1 MNFIKLLLI
10 VISIILLLSYITP
23 SKHQTI
29 ESYVTNKYNNT
40 NYKQNNETNI
50 LDQKFKPPTSNVVYK
65 FQFMSNW
72 QILHNDTIINSGG
85 DTGQNIVKGQLP
97 QMKYYDKLKI
107 RIIVGQNKGAFI
119 GVINSDDQI
128 YPTNNKN
135 FKLLGQEVGGD
146 GQGLGNFSGGKF
158 LGCYKDQSAVS
169 SGQTG
174 RALAYNKPNAK
185 TISDCHKE
193 AVNSKQIYY
202 GFQNGNQC
210 WVGSDFAKYGP
221 LSADKCG
228 ERCSSDGGQH
238 SYCGGPLANVVYS
251 TVQPPVIQS
260 FSDLAIGRIRSK
272 EIPTSSEWIIPL
284 QNTLPNSWPDGVW
297 EFVWENIHP
306 PKIPFCNYPQY
317 VQFQPS
323 ACSDPTNAYTCSKTV
338 LPNYQVDT
346 NKCKDLYE
354 PSSNLD
360 SDSVF
365 SILNRA
371 YRKASTYNKGASGG
385 SLEEYLQ
392 TMQQTYDVAC
402 KVLSEFSDKSFSE
415 GLCEKRERRERLDFN
430 KMCRDIP
437 LSQRM
442 GPVNITKK
450 IQQCKPGSL
459 ECQQLKE
466 ECDARNYCFND
477 ITKEGPR
484 CYLPPKIN
492 KYVGL
497 NSPDFYSALEK
508 ASSIVTIP
516 KYSRRSSSANFN
528 NKKKQLI
535 NLARVVEFNT
545 ADNQQC
551 GCQEDIYDPSSLK
564 CYPC

>member
-10 VISIILLLSYITP
+10 VIFIILLFPYITL
-23 SKHQTI
+23 SRNKTI
-29 ESYVTNKYNNT
+29 ESYITNKYNNNTNT
-40 NYKQNNETNI
+40 NYKQNI
-50 LDQKFKPPTSNVVYK
+50 LDQTLKPPTSNVEYK
-65 FQFMSNW
+65 FQFISNW
-72 QILHNDTIINSGG
+72 QILHNNTIINSGG

-107 RIIVGQNKGAFI
+107 RIIAGQNKGAFI
-119 GVINSDDQI
+119 GVITSDDQI

-135 FKLLGQEVGGD
+135 LKISGQEVDGD

-158 LGCYKDQSAVS
+158 LGCYKDQIANSP
-169 SGQTG
+169 GING
-174 RALAYNKPNAK
+174 RALQYNKPNAK

-202 GFQNGNQC
+202 GLQNGNQC
-210 WVGSDFAKYGP
+210 WIGSNFAKYGSLP
-221 LSADKCG
+221 AEKCG

-238 SYCGGPLANVVYS
+238 SYCGGPLANAVYS
-251 TVQPPVIQS
+251 TVQPPLIQS
-260 FSDLAIGRIRSK
+260 FSDLAIGRMRSK
-272 EIPTSSEWIIPL
+272 EIPTSSEWIVPL

-346 NKCKDLYE
+346 NKCKDLYK
-354 PSSNLD
+354 PSPNLD
-360 SDSVF
+360 SDSIF
-365 SILNRA
+365 GTLNRA
-371 YRKASTYNKGASGG
+371 YRKATTYDNGASRA

-392 TMQQTYDVAC
+392 IMDQTYEAAC

-415 GLCEKRERRERLDFN
+415 ELCKKRERREQQNLN
-430 KMCRDIP
+430 KMCRVIP
-437 LSQRM
+437 LLQRI
-442 GPVNITKK
+442 GPTNITNNL
-450 IQQCKPGSL
+450 QQCKLGSL
-459 ECQQLKE
+459 ECHQLKE
-466 ECDARNYCFND
+466 ECESRSYCFND
-477 ITKEGPR
+477 YSNEGPR
-484 CYLPPKIN
+484 CYLPPKVN
-492 KYVGL
+492 KYIDL
-497 NSPDFYSALEK
+497 NSPSFYLALEK
-508 ASSIVTIP
+508 ASSIVSIP
-516 KYSRRSSSANFN
+516 NFSRRSSSVNFN
-528 NKKKQLI
+528 NKKDKLI
-535 NLARVVEFNT
+535 NLARIVEFNT

-551 GCQEDIYDPSSLK
+551 GCQEDIYNPNSLK